1 MSHKR
6 GCNQTGSRPQAGNT
20 RHGGIEV
27 EESVME
33 LEGEKVIPGQGDS
46 IQTHK
51 DRSWYRR
58 SVERRRKACRRNKRR
73 GQNRSAARQQDRW
86 KRDHTRYSDTEST
99 LTQSAIAAN
108 LAMVQSTATLTPVH
122 VNTTITITGNGHGKP
137 QDNRDRKR
145 HRKSQ
150 RLRRQE
156 RDRREKQA
164 RLEQESTTIREQIKK
179 ICQALHTA
187 TAWATHAAAGLAC
200 GVWRCVTR
208 WLTGNPPVTEQ
219 PQPSQVQLMLERD
232 IPVDYSSTKEQEST
246 RHQMS
251 TSGKYATRR
260 AKATAERR
268 WHKLQVLRQ
277 AEPPTAVCV
286 HTSDNG
292 DDAIVTE
299 GSKVRRIAAH
309 HTRKLEARNVRKAR
323 LTN

>member
-1 MSHKR
+1 MVVVSASRQPVRDRERTASGGQQVTDQTVLRGGRDGESYGLRITRGTIRAEEIGEDFHTYQGWCDYVDYGGGWTVVSRKR

-20 RHGGIEV
+20 WHSGIEV

-46 IQTHK
+46 IQTPE

-86 KRDHTRYSDTEST
+86 KRDHTRYSTTESM

-122 VNTTITITGNGHGKP
+122 VNTTITITGNGHGKS

-164 RLEQESTTIREQIKK
+164 RLKQESTTIREQIKK
-179 ICQALHTA
+179 YVKRCTQRLRGQHMQQL
-187 TAWATHAAAGLAC
+187 GLPVGC
-200 GVWRCVTR
+200 GDV
-208 WLTGNPPVTEQ
+208 
-219 PQPSQVQLMLERD
+219 
-232 IPVDYSSTKEQEST
+232 
-246 RHQMS
+246 
-251 TSGKYATRR
+251 
-260 AKATAERR
+260 
-268 WHKLQVLRQ
+268 
-277 AEPPTAVCV
+277 
-286 HTSDNG
+286 
-292 DDAIVTE
+292 
-299 GSKVRRIAAH
+299 
-309 HTRKLEARNVRKAR
+309 
-323 LTN
+323 